1 MTDSPTPASGRSLG
15 RTLKL
20 TFQALG
26 FAVGIALLW
35 WCVHEA
41 MKNRD
46 ALKRLADATP
56 GQIAALIGA
65 TLIVIFASG
74 AAFRETLYPV
84 RRLPMLEVQAT
95 NVIACLLALLP
106 FKLSIFFRV
115 LVHNRRD
122 HVPLFTIAAWFGAV
136 SVVILCVLAPML
148 GAGIWRGRADA
159 LWFFGAGGGMLAT
172 LLTVLL
178 FARWVAKPSG
188 WAWAHSMYAKLPLP
202 ATLRPG
208 STAASMF
215 FEKSHEGVRMLA
227 SPRVVFGCAGLRLLD
242 FAAQAARIAI
252 AAAIVGQPMQWDQAL
267 LAGSIFFLITAA
279 APTGALGAREGG
291 TAWLIG
297 AILPHLD
304 TEKFLVVVLTVSGT
318 EAVVLIVG
326 SLIGLAYLRPDRLKR
341 ANARVTQPLS

>member
-1 MTDSPTPASGRSLG
+1 MTDSPTSPGTPASGRSIG

-20 TFQALG
+20 TFQVFG
-26 FAVGIALLW
+26 FAIGIALLW

-56 GQIAALIGA
+56 GQIASLIGA

-95 NVIACLLALLP
+95 NVVACLLALLP

-115 LVHNRRD
+115 LIHNRRD

-136 SVVILCVLAPML
+136 SVVILCVLVPML

-178 FARWVAKPSG
+178 VARWVAKPRGTPTSG
-188 WAWAHSMYAKLPLP
+188 
-202 ATLRPG
+202 
-208 STAASMF
+208 
-215 FEKSHEGVRMLA
+215 
-227 SPRVVFGCAGLRLLD
+227 
-242 FAAQAARIAI
+242 
-252 AAAIVGQPMQWDQAL
+252 
-267 LAGSIFFLITAA
+267 
-279 APTGALGAREGG
+279 
-291 TAWLIG
+291 
-297 AILPHLD
+297 
-304 TEKFLVVVLTVSGT
+304 
-318 EAVVLIVG
+318 
-326 SLIGLAYLRPDRLKR
+326 
-341 ANARVTQPLS
+341 